1 MTGPDCLITTRA
13 SGDGD
18 DPRLDVAAFHR
29 NREPIREAVARA
41 LGDRTGDVLEIGS
54 GSGQHVVALAG
65 AFPDIVWWPSDREP
79 RHLASV
85 EAWRGDAGL
94 GNVRPAV
101 LVDAAADVWEA
112 GPGETGPGAGD
123 GGEAREDL
131 AGLLVINV
139 LHIAPFAVTDG
150 ILRGAGRRLR
160 PGGRLMVY
168 GPFLRDGHF
177 TTEGNRRFD
186 RGLRAQ
192 NPAWGLRDIGA
203 VTVLAQS
210 RGLAL
215 VEVLPMPAD
224 NFFLIFE
231 KPEAA

>member
-13 SGDGD
+13 SGDEE

-29 NREPIREAVARA
+29 NREPIRLAVTRA
-41 LGDRTGDVLEIGS
+41 LGDSVGDVLEIGS
-54 GSGQHVVALAG
+54 GSGQHVVALAE

-79 RHLASV
+79 RHLASI

-101 LVDAAADVWEA
+101 LVDAAADGWEA
-112 GPGETGPGAGD
+112 GPAAQD
-123 GGEAREDL
+123 GGDARADL

-177 TTEGNRRFD
+177 TTQGNRRFD
-186 RGLRAQ
+186 QGLRAQ

-210 RGLAL
+210 RGLSL
-215 VEVLPMPAD
+215 VEILPMPAD
-224 NFFLIFE
+224 NFFLVFE